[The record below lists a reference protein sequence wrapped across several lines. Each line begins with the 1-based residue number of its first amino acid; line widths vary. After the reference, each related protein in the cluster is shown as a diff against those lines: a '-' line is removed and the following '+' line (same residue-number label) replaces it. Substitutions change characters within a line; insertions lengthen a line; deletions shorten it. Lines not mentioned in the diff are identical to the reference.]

1 MANKFTLITAALILL
16 LTSCKKNLTNLFVDE
31 QSQGLYIFSNTGNN
45 ILSCYVNG
53 TPWRTID
60 RIAYSGVV
68 MPGNTDYELNIY
80 KFTRGGNNDTLVF
93 RWEGKFVGADTT
105 TLIVLGLSV
114 KKGFTKEDFN
124 ALQGQRLIV
133 DTSSNGYFT
142 TNINATIPGVKGNG
156 SIYFNKANIDSV
168 GNLSG
173 LFETTINGFKFT
185 RGRFDEQ
192 LNLQMCRFD

>member
-1 MANKFTLITAALILL
+1 MANKISLITGALL
-16 LTSCKKNLTNLFVDE
+16 LLMSSCKKNLTNLFADE

-45 ILSCYVNG
+45 LLSCYVNG
-53 TPWRTID
+53 VPWRTKD

-80 KFTRGGNNDTLVF
+80 KFARGGNNDTLVF
-93 RWEGKFVGADTT
+93 RWEGKFNDADTT
-105 TLIVLGLSV
+105 TFIVFGLSV
-114 KKGFTKEDFN
+114 KKDFTKADFN

-133 DTSSNGYFT
+133 DTLTNGYFT
-142 TNINATIPGVKGNG
+142 TNINGTIPGTKGNG
-156 SIYFNKANIDSV
+156 SIYFNKANIDSM

-173 LFETTINGFKFT
+173 LFETTINGLKFT
-185 RGRFDEQ
+185 KGRFDEQ

>member
-1 MANKFTLITAALILL
+1 MANKCTLITAALLLL
-16 LTSCKKNLTNLFVDE
+16 LTSCKKNLTNLFADE

-53 TPWRTID
+53 IPWRTKD
-60 RIAYSGVV
+60 RIAYSGLV

-80 KFTRGGNNDTLVF
+80 KFARGGNNDTLVF
-93 RWEGKFVGADTT
+93 RWEGKFVDADTT

-124 ALQGQRLIV
+124 TLQGQRLII
-133 DTSSNGYFT
+133 DSTINGYFT
-142 TNINATIPGVKGNG
+142 TNINGTIAGTKGNG
-156 SIYFNKANIDSV
+156 SIYFNKANIDSI

-173 LFETTINGFKFT
+173 LFETTINGLRFT
-185 RGRFDEQ
+185 KGRFDAQ
-192 LNLQMCRFD
+192 LNRQMCRFD